1 MKIPGSYCFRG
12 FSFYIPGKLQFL
24 TGEQFLDREE
34 KEVRLRNK
42 KGNFML
48 MKFPFL
54 SRILKLILVVNSFFF
69 DSSFLTG
76 KSTQVIQFSAT
87 NFTYLVHLDAVDS
100 R

>member
-42 KGNFML
+42 KEGVSQRHTLFSDTT
-48 MKFPFL
+48 FVI
-54 SRILKLILVVNSFFF
+54 RENS
-69 DSSFLTG
+69 
-76 KSTQVIQFSAT
+76 
-87 NFTYLVHLDAVDS
+87 
-100 R
+100 

>member
-42 KGNFML
+42 KVRGKKRCVS
-48 MKFPFL
+48 KFGR
-54 SRILKLILVVNSFFF
+54 SENI
-69 DSSFLTG
+69 
-76 KSTQVIQFSAT
+76 
-87 NFTYLVHLDAVDS
+87 
-100 R
+100 

>member
-34 KEVRLRNK
+34 KEVSLRNK

-48 MKFPFL
+48 NEVPFFISNLKVNL
-54 SRILKLILVVNSFFF
+54 SC
-69 DSSFLTG
+69 
-76 KSTQVIQFSAT
+76 
-87 NFTYLVHLDAVDS
+87 
-100 R
+100 

>member
-42 KGNFML
+42 KEGVSSQANF
-48 MKFPFL
+48 FC
-54 SRILKLILVVNSFFF
+54 LII
-69 DSSFLTG
+69 D
-76 KSTQVIQFSAT
+76 
-87 NFTYLVHLDAVDS
+87 
-100 R
+100 

>member
-42 KGNFML
+42 KEGVSIWHTLFSDTTFVIR
-48 MKFPFL
+48 K
-54 SRILKLILVVNSFFF
+54 NS
-69 DSSFLTG
+69 
-76 KSTQVIQFSAT
+76 
-87 NFTYLVHLDAVDS
+87 
-100 R
+100 

>member
-12 FSFYIPGKLQFL
+12 FSFYIPGELQFL

-48 MKFPFL
+48 NEVPFFISNLKVNL
-54 SRILKLILVVNSFFF
+54 SC
-69 DSSFLTG
+69 
-76 KSTQVIQFSAT
+76 
-87 NFTYLVHLDAVDS
+87 
-100 R
+100 

>member
-42 KGNFML
+42 KRLSPNL
-48 MKFPFL
+48 KKNLNPFNTG
-54 SRILKLILVVNSFFF
+54 SMNNSE
-69 DSSFLTG
+69 G
-76 KSTQVIQFSAT
+76 
-87 NFTYLVHLDAVDS
+87 
-100 R
+100 

>member
-42 KGNFML
+42 KGNFIMR
-48 MKFPFL
+48 FPFL
-54 SRILKLILVVNSFFF
+54 LYIFSNILMPMRKNSHCNENN
-69 DSSFLTG
+69 SS
-76 KSTQVIQFSAT
+76 KV
-87 NFTYLVHLDAVDS
+87 
-100 R
+100 

>member
-48 MKFPFL
+48 NEVPFFIATILAKLLSGKYIFSTILTPVRKNTHTYENIFP
-54 SRILKLILVVNSFFF
+54 LV
-69 DSSFLTG
+69 
-76 KSTQVIQFSAT
+76 
-87 NFTYLVHLDAVDS
+87 
-100 R
+100 

>member
-42 KGNFML
+42 KEGVSQKAHPFFGHNFC
-48 MKFPFL
+48 
-54 SRILKLILVVNSFFF
+54 
-69 DSSFLTG
+69 D
-76 KSTQVIQFSAT
+76 
-87 NFTYLVHLDAVDS
+87 
-100 R
+100 

>member
-34 KEVRLRNK
+34 KEVRLRN
-42 KGNFML
+42 
-48 MKFPFL
+48 KFPFL

>member
-42 KGNFML
+42 KGGV
-48 MKFPFL
+48 
-54 SRILKLILVVNSFFF
+54 SRGHTLFSDTTFVIRKNS
-69 DSSFLTG
+69 
-76 KSTQVIQFSAT
+76 
-87 NFTYLVHLDAVDS
+87 
-100 R
+100 

>member
-42 KGNFML
+42 KEGVSNGKL
-48 MKFPFL
+48 FL
-54 SRILKLILVVNSFFF
+54 F
-69 DSSFLTG
+69 D
-76 KSTQVIQFSAT
+76 
-87 NFTYLVHLDAVDS
+87 N
-100 R
+100 

>member
-42 KGNFML
+42 KKIIT
-48 MKFPFL
+48 KFEEEPL
-54 SRILKLILVVNSFFF
+54 F
-69 DSSFLTG
+69 DFYTIMIHIIKYS
-76 KSTQVIQFSAT
+76 
-87 NFTYLVHLDAVDS
+87 N
-100 R
+100 

>member
-48 MKFPFL
+48 NEVPFFIVYFLKHSHAYEKKFSL
-54 SRILKLILVVNSFFF
+54 
-69 DSSFLTG
+69 
-76 KSTQVIQFSAT
+76 Q
-87 NFTYLVHLDAVDS
+87 
-100 R
+100 

>member
-42 KGNFML
+42 KEGVSIDGKL
-48 MKFPFL
+48 FL
-54 SRILKLILVVNSFFF
+54 F
-69 DSSFLTG
+69 D
-76 KSTQVIQFSAT
+76 
-87 NFTYLVHLDAVDS
+87 N
-100 R
+100 

>member
-42 KGNFML
+42 KGNFA
-48 MKFPFL
+48 KAHPF
-54 SRILKLILVVNSFFF
+54 F
-69 DSSFLTG
+69 G
-76 KSTQVIQFSAT
+76 H
-87 NFTYLVHLDAVDS
+87 NFCD
-100 R
+100 